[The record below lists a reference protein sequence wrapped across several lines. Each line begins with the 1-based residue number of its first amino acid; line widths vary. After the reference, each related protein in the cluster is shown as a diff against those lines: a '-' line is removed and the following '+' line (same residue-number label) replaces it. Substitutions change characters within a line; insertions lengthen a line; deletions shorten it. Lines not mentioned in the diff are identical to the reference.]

1 VNFARDGDPNGRGLP
16 RWPRHRGLERVD
28 AAILD
33 ADPAAERLPSL
44 ERMQLFDA
52 VLEGQIAI
60 D

>member
-1 VNFARDGDPNGRGLP
+1 LLN
-16 RWPRHRGLERVD
+16 WPRHSGLERVD

-52 VLEGQIAI
+52 VLEGQIAA